1 MDIYRTARYIDQA
14 LASIPH
20 DHPHTAE
27 LLGLLESQFIEM
39 AQETDF
45 DQDSDQGDEDFKQD

>member
-1 MDIYRTARYIDQA
+1 MDIYRTARYIDKA
-14 LASIPH
+14 LESIPH
-20 DHPHTAE
+20 DYPHTKE

-45 DQDSDQGDEDFKQD
+45 DIDSKESDEDFEQE